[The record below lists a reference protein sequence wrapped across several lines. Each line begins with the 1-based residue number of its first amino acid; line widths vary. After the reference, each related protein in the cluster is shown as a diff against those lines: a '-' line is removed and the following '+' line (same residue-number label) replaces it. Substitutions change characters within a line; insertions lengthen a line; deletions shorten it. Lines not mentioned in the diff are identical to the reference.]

1 MSIWDERIRQ
11 VGVNE
16 EPMTRATGFTLFTSK
31 QEAKVTKGSY
41 RKFWVIVA
49 RKTLHFQGSLCKHK
63 NTEGMYR
70 KSYSTILAPQW
81 CFLRPRFMFHH
92 HSAKLATRTV
102 ENFIKIKKIYN

>member
-31 QEAKVTKGSY
+31 QEAKVTKGGY

-63 NTEGMYR
+63 NTEGIYR

-92 HSAKLATRTV
+92 HSAKLAIRTV
-102 ENFIKIKKIYN
+102 ENFIKIKKLYN